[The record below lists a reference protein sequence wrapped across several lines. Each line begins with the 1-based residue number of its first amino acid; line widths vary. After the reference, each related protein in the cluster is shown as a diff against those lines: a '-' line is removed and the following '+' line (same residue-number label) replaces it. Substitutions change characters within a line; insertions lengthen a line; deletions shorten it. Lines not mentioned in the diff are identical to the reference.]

1 MITMMIS
8 KDADFDHKDEE
19 GGECRVQT
27 KVKYVAGFGQNHKNR
42 VDLGWNM
49 RKGKEGVVIWA
60 KQAQAAFDS
69 RPGKQPKH
77 RNFDQSAEDEG

>member
-1 MITMMIS
+1 M
-8 KDADFDHKDEE
+8 
-19 GGECRVQT
+19 VW
-27 KVKYVAGFGQNHKNR
+27 AGTR
-42 VDLGWNM
+42 
-49 RKGKEGVVIWA
+49 GKEGVVIWA

>member
-27 KVKYVAGFGQNHKNR
+27 KVKYVAGFGQNHNNR
-42 VDLGWNM
+42 VVSAKARGKGEGWFGLEQEE
-49 RKGKEGVVIWA
+49 RRGW
-60 KQAQAAFDS
+60 
-69 RPGKQPKH
+69 
-77 RNFDQSAEDEG
+77 